1 MCARVPKKPDET
13 KSKLARASIS
23 RTAQDK
29 QVPRIAFAPTDV
41 KEPGIKHILLP
52 IDFSRMSIQGI
63 ETAKRLGRRFGAAI
77 HIAYVNEPAYPAG
90 FMGPPVAW
98 GRIPGVI

>member
-1 MCARVPKKPDET
+1 MKKFDIKNILVPVD
-13 KSKLARASIS
+13 L
-23 RTAQDK
+23 
-29 QVPRIAFAPTDV
+29 
-41 KEPGIKHILLP
+41 
-52 IDFSRMSIQGI
+52 SRMSIQGI
-63 ETAKRLGRRFGAAI
+63 EIAKRLRRRFGAAI